1 MSDTPGWMPPGQQ
14 PRAGDQGRGPDP
26 AGPSGW
32 GPGPTGSMP
41 PGPGGWQ
48 PARPPVPDI
57 KPGIVALRPLGVG
70 EILDGAISAIRKQP
84 VVMLGV
90 SAVLVTVS
98 TLLELLV
105 TLPLTREVSTLA
117 VDPNVS
123 GEEALN
129 LLAGASSVAAFSVT
143 LDSLVTLVLAGTLA
157 VPVSQAVL
165 GHRIGL
171 GETWQRIRPH
181 LGRLVGLTVLL
192 LLLLI
197 ATTVVPL
204 LPALAAVVFGSP
216 TAVGVLLGLAG
227 LIAST
232 VLSAWV
238 FVSLAL
244 AAPALVLERQRVIAA
259 LRRSF
264 GLVRGTWWRVC
275 GILLLALVIGFAIT
289 LAVQAPFQ
297 LTASGG
303 SLFGTGDPEQ
313 LFRPVPLLLN
323 TLGSIL
329 AGTLTQPF
337 TAGVV
342 ALLYID
348 QRIRREALDLSLA
361 QAARAGE
368 PGGG

>member
-14 PRAGDQGRGPDP
+14 PPPGDRSRGPLP
-26 AGPSGW
+26 TGPGGW
-32 GPGPTGSMP
+32 GPGPSGSLP

-48 PARPPVPDI
+48 PAPPPAPDI

-117 VDPNVS
+117 VDPTVS
-123 GEEALN
+123 SEEALD

-143 LDSLVTLVLAGTLA
+143 IDSLVTLVLAGTLA

-165 GHRIGL
+165 GRRIGL
-171 GETWQRIRPH
+171 GDTWQRIRPH

-192 LLLLI
+192 LLVLVG
-197 ATTVVPL
+197 TTVVPL
-204 LPALAAVVFGSP
+204 LPALAAAVLGAP
-216 TAVGVLLGLAG
+216 TAVGLLLGLAG
-227 LIAST
+227 FIAAT

-244 AAPALVLERQRVIAA
+244 AAPALVLERQRVVSA

-264 GLVRGTWWRVC
+264 SLVRGTWWRVC

-289 LAVQAPFQ
+289 LAVQTPFQ

-303 SLFGTGDPEQ
+303 SVFGIGDPEQ
-313 LFRPVPLLLN
+313 AFRPVPLLIS
-323 TLGSIL
+323 TLGGIL
-329 AGTLTQPF
+329 AGTVTQPF